1 MRKRDAAAA
10 SSPSKRSKQD
20 AAPETLVYWLGDSTI
35 SLLMCD
41 NGRRGKKEK
50 AAGDQCAAAWQ
61 ALNEELPSRNLG
73 ERGQMLTDSVGST
86 KPLLKHV
93 DNLVQFAASS
103 STTPKPRAFVVS
115 AGYNNLK
122 DADFVLETITAQLDR
137 LHEAYPE
144 VPVLVLGLAVSHNGT
159 DEVIEAAQQ
168 VTEGLAALVWRDAA
182 TRRRDW
188 LTVLHPDEWITRE
201 AEFPFYA
208 IDNEECPA
216 PHWEDE
222 EKVGGGS
229 LHLSK
234 GSRVRQ
240 LGVIKGALRR
250 LLKPQS
256 R

>member
-20 AAPETLVYWLGDSTI
+20 AAPETLVYWLGVSTI

-168 VTEGLAALVWRDAA
+168 VTEKMGADALWA
-182 TRRRDW
+182 TVECGTQP
-188 LTVLHPDEWITRE
+188 LEQVLD
-201 AEFPFYA
+201 
-208 IDNEECPA
+208 
-216 PHWEDE
+216 
-222 EKVGGGS
+222 
-229 LHLSK
+229 
-234 GSRVRQ
+234 
-240 LGVIKGALRR
+240 ALRWEQALNFLGDAQHPR
-250 LLKPQS
+250 YAEIKQDLRAAFYVETPEWKQQVC
-256 R
+256 

>member
-201 AEFPFYA
+201 AEFRSTPL
-208 IDNEECPA
+208 IMRSA
-216 PHWEDE
+216 PHPTGRMRRRLVAAAFTCR
-222 EKVGGGS
+222 KARAS
-229 LHLSK
+229 
-234 GSRVRQ
+234 RQ